1 MNMLFDLTGAQ
12 YAQLIGGLAGG
23 ILIYLL
29 ALLAPERWIVS
40 ALIVLTPFQLI
51 STRYGS
57 LNMILIYVIFTA
69 YIIKR
74 NVRYFPFVVSFSI
87 IIFSYFLSITQSQK
101 SILIYNFLYIF
112 SIIANFLVFFIV
124 YNYFKKHKDV
134 DLFFKCFIIMNL
146 LVSIYCYL
154 SFIPAFNKLTLMGM
168 DVSVINENRSDR
180 MTGPFRSVGL
190 ASEYFAMSIIMMWYL
205 ALNKEWNKYKL
216 LLYILM
222 GANFGFIVAT
232 GNRGG
237 FLVLLGGVVLFWIM
251 FRKSFSITRM
261 FIFSMV
267 GMLFF
272 GVGSM
277 LVIKYTKYNVLFDRL
292 ANTTIEGGIP
302 DSRSGPWPLAWENIQ
317 RKPIFGHRPRLGIP
331 QAMLSRDQSIPAMGY
346 PHNLYLHIL
355 LTTGSVGLMAFMLFF
370 LLISIRLLRT
380 GRYPVNDPFRDN
392 LYRLGLIMLIMFL
405 VDQLK
410 IEFLR
415 FHINHYQNWIFIL
428 FGSFIA
434 FADLQKERFSA
445 LKKERVS

>member
-1 MNMLFDLTGAQ
+1 MSMLLDLTGAQ
-12 YAQLIGGLAGG
+12 YAQLIVGVAGG

-29 ALLAPERWIVS
+29 SLLAPERWIVS

-51 STRYGS
+51 ATRFGS
-57 LNMILIYVIFTA
+57 LNMILIYVIFSA
-69 YIIKR
+69 YIVKR
-74 NVRYFPFVVSFSI
+74 NVRYFPFIIPFSI
-87 IIFSYFLSITQSQK
+87 LLLSYFLSITQSQK
-101 SILIYNFLYIF
+101 SIIIYNSVYII
-112 SIIANFLVFFIV
+112 SIITNFLVFFIV
-124 YNYFKKHKDV
+124 YNYIKKYKDV
-134 DLFFKCFIIMNL
+134 ELFFKCFIVMNIF
-146 LVSIYCYL
+146 VSIYCYL
-154 SFIPAFNKLTLMGM
+154 SFIPAFEKLTLMGT
-168 DVSVINENRSDR
+168 DISIINQNRSDR

-190 ASEYFAMSIIMMWYL
+190 SAEYFAMSIIMLWYL
-205 ALNKEWNKYKL
+205 ALNKEWGKYRL
-216 LLYILM
+216 ILYILM

-261 FIFSMV
+261 FIYSLV

-272 GVGSM
+272 GIGSM
-277 LVIKYTKYNVLFDRL
+277 LVMKYTKYNVLFDRL
-292 ANTTIEGGIP
+292 TNTSIEGGIP
-302 DSRSGPWPLAWENIQ
+302 DSRSGPWPVAWENIQ

-355 LTTGSVGLMAFMLFF
+355 LTTGSVGLVAFMLFF
-370 LLISIRLLRT
+370 LLLSIRLLRA
-380 GRYPVNDPFRDN
+380 GRYQVDDPFHDN
-392 LYRLGLIMLIMFL
+392 LHRLGLIMVIMFL

-415 FHINHYQNWIFIL
+415 FHINHYQNWVFIL

-434 FADLQKERFSA
+434 FSDLQKEKFAA
-445 LKKERVS
+445 LRKEIV